1 MEDLMKRTGLS
12 FLAVL
17 ALAVSISPQLAA
29 ADRLFPPTIS
39 LPNGFRP
46 EGIATGRGATILAGS
61 IGTGA
66 IFAANVITGEGRT
79 IVPAQPGRA
88 AIGLSFDPRTNLVYV
103 AGGPTGQAYVYDV
116 RTGAT
121 VALFQLTTESSFIN
135 DQIIV
140 SDAVFFTDS
149 LRPVLYRIPLS
160 RGARP
165 SPDAEVEEIPL
176 SGDYQQVAGFNVNG
190 IVATQGGRALII
202 VQSATGKLFRVDP
215 ESGDAQEI
223 DLGGFTAASGDGML
237 LRGDTLF
244 VVQNALNQIAV
255 IDLDRRATRGEVER
269 IITDDRFDVPTTIA
283 EFFGQLFVVNAR
295 FSTPPTPDTTYTI
308 ERVGRGD

>member
-1 MEDLMKRTGLS
+1 MKRTCLYS
-12 FLAVL
+12 L
-17 ALAVSISPQLAA
+17 ALALAA
-29 ADRLFPPTIS
+29 IAAPRIADARDLFPPTIS
-39 LPNGFRP
+39 LPDGFRP
-46 EGIATGRGATILAGS
+46 EGITAGRGATILAGS

-66 IFAANVITGEGRT
+66 IFAANVITGEGRL
-79 IVPAQPGRA
+79 VVQPQPGRP

-103 AGGPTGQAYVYDV
+103 AGGPTGAAYVYDV
-116 RTGAT
+116 RTGES
-121 VALFQLTTESSFIN
+121 VAFFQLTTATSFIN

-140 SDAVFFTDS
+140 DDAVFFTDS
-149 LRPVLYRIPLS
+149 LRPVVYRIPLS

-176 SGDYQQVAGFNVNG
+176 SGDYQQVAGFNANG
-190 IVATQGGRALII
+190 IVATPGGRALII

-223 DLGGFTAASGDGML
+223 DLDGFTATAGDGML

-255 IDLDRRATRGEVER
+255 IDLDRRLESGEVER
-269 IITDDRFDVPTTIA
+269 IITDERFDVPTTIA
-283 EFFGQLFVVNAR
+283 TLFGQLFVVNAR
-295 FSTPPTPDTTYTI
+295 FSTPPAADTTYTI
-308 ERVGRGD
+308 ERVRRAD